1 MAGWSSAATP
11 TCTART
17 SSSSST
23 SASTGSTCTTSGATR
38 PSGSRSSAA
47 TSCPSC
53 TGERRLAMT
62 GPLDGVRVLELPC
75 IGPGPFA
82 TMLLAD
88 LGADV
93 VRVDRPG
100 GQVLAAVPPEQD
112 LLGRGKRSI
121 ALDLKDPADVARCL

>member
-1 MAGWSSAATP
+1 
-11 TCTART
+11 
-17 SSSSST
+17 
-23 SASTGSTCTTSGATR
+23 
-38 PSGSRSSAA
+38 
-47 TSCPSC
+47 
-53 TGERRLAMT
+53 MT

-100 GQVLAAVPPEQD
+100 GPPLAVVPPEQD
-112 LLGRGKRSI
+112 LLGRGKRSV
-121 ALDLKDPADVARCL
+121 ALDLKSPDDVRRCLDLAARADLLVGPGP